1 MHKVQFKVL
10 ARAVLKLTLWN
21 CNFFIFHNV
30 PLIAA
35 AIEIAIAVTNTIAK
49 LIIAVGPTTITLTN
63 VITTYLSPHDLD
75 FLYRCCH
82 PLFFP
87 LRCWTCIIMTI
98 RYLLALRQRCFAGAP
113 KRVIEV
119 FVGFAPTMLR
129 GLGVYFSP
137 KRKKSNLF
145 LCAFAPLRLCAF
157 APLRL
162 CAFAPLLSCE

>member
-1 MHKVQFKVL
+1 MSL
-10 ARAVLKLTLWN
+10 PLT
-21 CNFFIFHNV
+21 C
-30 PLIAA
+30 PLNIAA
-35 AIEIAIAVTNTIAK
+35 AIEITIAITNTIAK
-49 LIIAVGPTTITLTN
+49 LIIAVGPTTVTLTN

-98 RYLLALRQRCFAGAP
+98 RYLLASRQRCFAGAP
-113 KRVIEV
+113 KRVIAV
-119 FVGFAPTMLR
+119 CFGFAPTMLR

-137 KRKKSNLF
+137 KRKNQISS
-145 LCAFAPLRLCAF
+145 FAPLRLCAF

-162 CAFAPLLSCE
+162 CAFAPLLNCE

>member
-10 ARAVLKLTLWN
+10 TRAVLKLALWN
-21 CNFFIFHNV
+21 CNFFLFSIIPV

-35 AIEIAIAVTNTIAK
+35 AIEITIAVTNTIAK

-63 VITTYLSPHDLD
+63 VIITYLSPDDLD

-87 LRCWTCIIMTI
+87 FRCWTCISMNI
-98 RYLLALRQRCFAGAP
+98 RYLLASRQRCFAGAP

-119 FVGFAPTMLR
+119 FFGLAPTTLR

-137 KRKKSNLF
+137 KRKKKSNLF

-162 CAFAPLLSCE
+162 C

>member
-10 ARAVLKLTLWN
+10 ARAVLKLALWN
-21 CNFFIFHNV
+21 CNFFLFSIIPV

-35 AIEIAIAVTNTIAK
+35 AIEITIAVTNTIAK
-49 LIIAVGPTTITLTN
+49 LIIAVGPTTINLTN
-63 VITTYLSPHDLD
+63 VIITYLSPDDPD

-98 RYLLALRQRCFAGAP
+98 RYLLASRQRCFAGAP
-113 KRVIEV
+113 NRVIEV
-119 FVGFAPTMLR
+119 FFGLAPTTLR

-162 CAFAPLLSCE
+162 C